1 MKLSFSTLG
10 CPDFDWSDIYSLAK
24 DFGFSGI
31 ELRGLGNSIF
41 SVHAKPFSAENINI
55 TLSNLQKMRLEI
67 PCISS
72 GCCLRDRSRHGET
85 LAELREYIDLAE
97 KLGAKYIRVL
107 GDLHAEADAEVDD
120 GAVIDGMRQ
129 ILPYAEEHGV
139 VLLEAMKSVFEP
151 SFDVL
156 RKTLPRLGTL
166 RRATLSYCQYSS
178 RYDKFKA
185 GEILNAFNPALSN
198 GALMDIG
205 VYCVHPAALLFG
217 MPKAVHASCVKLS
230 NGVDGAGSAL
240 LEYDGMTVEVLYSK
254 IADGALG
261 SEFQGEAGSLVV
273 DHISMPQELTLH
285 LRKQPAEVLP
295 TVHEVQSMRFEIAA
309 FQRIAAG
316 EEPCEEHT
324 RASLIAA
331 QIMDEIRLQCGLHFP
346 ADVD

>member
-1 MKLSFSTLG
+1 MLRVGTVGTSSIMRTIQEAIRLTDG
-10 CPDFDWSDIYSLAK
+10 MECRVVYSRTEERAK
-24 DFGFSGI
+24 EF
-31 ELRGLGNSIF
+31 
-41 SVHAKPFSAENINI
+41 AAA
-55 TLSNLQKMRLEI
+55 Q
-67 PCISS
+67 
-72 GCCLRDRSRHGET
+72 
-85 LAELREYIDLAE
+85 
-97 KLGAKYIRVL
+97 GAKYAFSSLDELAACPEVEAVYIASPNYAHCEQSIRMLSAGKHVL
-107 GDLHAEADAEVDD
+107 CEKPMASNAREVRRMQ
-120 GAVIDGMRQ
+120 GCAR
-129 ILPYAEEHGV
+129 EHGV

-156 RKTLPRLGTL
+156 RKALPRLGTL

-273 DHISMPQELTLH
+273 DHISVPQELTLH

>member
-1 MKLSFSTLG
+1 MQG
-10 CPDFDWSDIYSLAK
+10 CAK
-24 DFGFSGI
+24 
-31 ELRGLGNSIF
+31 
-41 SVHAKPFSAENINI
+41 
-55 TLSNLQKMRLEI
+55 
-67 PCISS
+67 
-72 GCCLRDRSRHGET
+72 
-85 LAELREYIDLAE
+85 
-97 KLGAKYIRVL
+97 
-107 GDLHAEADAEVDD
+107 
-120 GAVIDGMRQ
+120 
-129 ILPYAEEHGV
+129 EHGV

-156 RKTLPRLGTL
+156 RKALPRLGTL

-273 DHISMPQELTLH
+273 DHISVPQELTLH

>member
-1 MKLSFSTLG
+1 MKFAVIGSGTIVEKFISAGRLV
-10 CPDFDWSDIYSLAK
+10 K
-24 DFGFSGI
+24 DF
-31 ELRGLGNSIF
+31 ELVAVYSRTEER
-41 SVHAKPFSAENINI
+41 AKEFAAA
-55 TLSNLQKMRLEI
+55 Q
-67 PCISS
+67 
-72 GCCLRDRSRHGET
+72 
-85 LAELREYIDLAE
+85 
-97 KLGAKYIRVL
+97 GAKYAFSSLDELAACPEVEAVYIASPNYAHCEQSIRMLSAGKHVL
-107 GDLHAEADAEVDD
+107 CEKPMASNAREVRRMQ
-120 GAVIDGMRQ
+120 GCAK
-129 ILPYAEEHGV
+129 EHGV

-156 RKTLPRLGTL
+156 RKALPRLGTL

-185 GEILNAFNPALSN
+185 GEILNAFNPSLSN

-230 NGVDGAGSAL
+230 NGVDGA
-240 LEYDGMTVEVLYSK
+240 
-254 IADGALG
+254 LG

-273 DHISMPQELTLH
+273 DHISVPQELTLH

>member
-1 MKLSFSTLG
+1 MKFAVIGSGTIVEKFISAGRLV
-10 CPDFDWSDIYSLAK
+10 K
-24 DFGFSGI
+24 DF
-31 ELRGLGNSIF
+31 ELVAVYSRTEER
-41 SVHAKPFSAENINI
+41 AKEFAAA
-55 TLSNLQKMRLEI
+55 Q
-67 PCISS
+67 
-72 GCCLRDRSRHGET
+72 
-85 LAELREYIDLAE
+85 
-97 KLGAKYIRVL
+97 GAKYAFSSLDELAACPEVEAVYIASPNYAHCEQSIRMLSAGKHVL
-107 GDLHAEADAEVDD
+107 CEKPMASNAREVRRMQ
-120 GAVIDGMRQ
+120 GCAK
-129 ILPYAEEHGV
+129 EHGV

-156 RKTLPRLGTL
+156 RKALPRLGTL

-240 LEYDGMTVEVLYSK
+240 LEYDGMTAEVLYSK

-261 SEFQGEAGSLVV
+261 SEFQGEAGSLAV
-273 DHISMPQELTLH
+273 DHISVPQELTLH

>member
-1 MKLSFSTLG
+1 MKFAVIGSGTIVEKFISAGRLV
-10 CPDFDWSDIYSLAK
+10 K
-24 DFGFSGI
+24 DF
-31 ELRGLGNSIF
+31 ELVAVYSRTEER
-41 SVHAKPFSAENINI
+41 AKEFAAA
-55 TLSNLQKMRLEI
+55 Q
-67 PCISS
+67 
-72 GCCLRDRSRHGET
+72 
-85 LAELREYIDLAE
+85 
-97 KLGAKYIRVL
+97 GAKYAFSSLDELAACPEVEAVYIASPNYAHCEQSIRMLSAGKHVL
-107 GDLHAEADAEVDD
+107 CEKPMASNAREVRRMQ
-120 GAVIDGMRQ
+120 GCAK
-129 ILPYAEEHGV
+129 EHGV

-156 RKTLPRLGTL
+156 RKALPRLGTL

-185 GEILNAFNPALSN
+185 GEILN

-273 DHISMPQELTLH
+273 DHISVPQELTLH

-316 EEPCEEHT
+316 EEPCKEHT